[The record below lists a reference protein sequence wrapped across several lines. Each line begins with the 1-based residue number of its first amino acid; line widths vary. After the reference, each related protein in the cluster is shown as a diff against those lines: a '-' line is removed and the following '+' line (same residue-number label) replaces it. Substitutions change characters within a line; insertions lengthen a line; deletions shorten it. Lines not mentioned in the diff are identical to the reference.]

1 MKKLALVISATVM
14 MFYGNVVSAQVK
26 AGDTILL
33 YVPNRIMDFADMFSM
48 TLGFGPAI
56 GIEGQVTEHL
66 ALGGDVGPTAQMIK
80 GINRQYG
87 FAVQN
92 GWNASFLM
100 ISAED
105 RDRTHSIGSVKDYNY
120 YSTGV
125 PSIDKM
131 PYDIHKGAKDFWA
144 VGGKLKALID
154 VQFYL
159 HPIEIADFV
168 LGWLFIDIK
177 DDDQTPDDI
186 KR

>member
-1 MKKLALVISATVM
+1 MKKLTLVISVVLM
-14 MFYGNVVSAQVK
+14 MSYANVASAQVR
-26 AGDTILL
+26 AGETILL
-33 YVPNRIMDFADMFSM
+33 YIPNRLMDFADMFSV

-56 GIEGQVTEHL
+56 GIEGQVTESL
-66 ALGGDVGPTAQMIK
+66 SLGGDVGPTAQMIK

-100 ISAED
+100 ISAEE
-105 RDRTHSIGSVKDYNY
+105 RDRSQSIGSAKDYYY

-125 PSIDKM
+125 PSMDKI
-131 PYDIHKGAKDFWA
+131 PYDPHKGTKDFWA

-154 VQFYL
+154 AQFYL

-168 LGWLFIDIK
+168 LGWLFIDIR
-177 DDDQTPDDI
+177 DDDKTPDEI